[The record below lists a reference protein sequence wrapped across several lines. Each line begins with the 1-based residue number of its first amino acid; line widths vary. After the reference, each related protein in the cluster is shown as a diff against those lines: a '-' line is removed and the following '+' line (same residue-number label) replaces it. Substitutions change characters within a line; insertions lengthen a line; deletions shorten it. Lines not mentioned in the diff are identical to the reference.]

1 MTRALLVL
9 LFAATP
15 ALAASTAW
23 AAPPPAASPLMSKHD
38 SNAPIN
44 ISADKFMADSN
55 AKTGIWTGNVVVIQ
69 SDMRMRANSVRLNV
83 TGNDNKPDKIFASGG
98 VVVDSPNSG
107 TVTGDDGVYDVVA
120 HTVTMSG
127 KQVVLTKNKD
137 VMRGTL
143 LTVNLDTGKA
153 TLGAGRTPGGPNAP
167 EGSGATG
174 GRVQGVFTPPPSSN
188 PPAKTTT
195 STSAKPD

>member
-1 MTRALLVL
+1 MIRALLVL

-15 ALAASTAW
+15 ALAAAATA
-23 AAPPPAASPLMSKHD
+23 PSSPAASPLMSKHD

-55 AKTGIWTGNVVVIQ
+55 AKTGTWTGNVIVIQ

-153 TLGAGRTPGGPNAP
+153 TLGAGRTPGGPNTP
-167 EGSGATG
+167 EGSGGTG
-174 GRVQGVFTPPPSSN
+174 GRVQGVFTPPPSKTPPANTSAN
-188 PPAKTTT
+188 PPAK
-195 STSAKPD
+195 PN